1 MRCFGIS
8 VYLSVCVTFHCRW
21 MRAQRHLTTLNTV
34 LCYALFQCTMRHISL
49 RRYIPMLFFQYIFRV
64 RARFRFVLG
73 ALTHH
78 SIAFEQCV
86 KASNLTSIWYLV
98 LIIFFCPFHSDF
110 YNIFYS
116 FLFTLLWQ
124 SVGDA
129 GACAIGSLVTRFYSD
144 VLCLILSPPSLI
156 SSMLLCFIM
165 EIFRSN
171 MECTQTLSY
180 RYLFR
185 RFMMSSY
192 FGKKR
197 SYRSDNRHHSVAYND
212 ACTRSLVRYMNWM

>member
-1 MRCFGIS
+1 
-8 VYLSVCVTFHCRW
+8 

-124 SVGDA
+124 SVGEA

-212 ACTRSLVRYMNWM
+212 ALYTFTCSLHELDVMAFIV